1 MPTTLSL
8 FSHICVLLLCSLFA
22 VTGRATAL
30 PPLSI
35 DADNLSG
42 MVEFNDYLAL
52 VTDEG
57 TRLAILKRHGADWQ
71 LQQTPS
77 LDKNA
82 VELDLEALA
91 YQAPFLYALGSHS
104 AKRKKL
110 KSDKIQ
116 KQNLKRLAQTS
127 PEMERQRLFRLK
139 LTQNADITEIQSLSL
154 QQIIAEQKI
163 VAPFI
168 SIPSKEN
175 GIDLEALAVDAKGRL
190 LVGFRGPVLRG
201 NWVPVLRLKLQSGS
215 HFAVKKTKWLWLN
228 LDGRGLR
235 GMSPIKDAD
244 GSHQGQLILA
254 GAVGDQAL
262 SYAVY
267 YWDESNQLSG
277 TDRDTQGLRLLC
289 EIDNPQGKPEGI
301 QFKRQDK
308 GNIEFLILE
317 DGVEGGNLH
326 LQKCTF

>member
-1 MPTTLSL
+1 MPKTLSL
-8 FSHICVLLLCSLFA
+8 FIHAGIVLLFSLFA
-22 VTGRATAL
+22 ATSRAAAL
-30 PPLSI
+30 PPLPI

-42 MVEFNDYLAL
+42 MVEFDDYLAL

-57 TRLAILKRHGADWQ
+57 SRLAILKRHGANWQ
-71 LQQTPS
+71 LQQTSS
-77 LDKNA
+77 LDNGS

-110 KSDKIQ
+110 KTDKNQ

-139 LTQNADITEIQSLSL
+139 LNQNADITKIQSLSL

-201 NWVPVLRLKLQSGS
+201 NWVPVLRLKLRSGN
-215 HFAVKKTKWLWLN
+215 HFAVKKSKWLWLN

-235 GMSPIKDAD
+235 GMSPIKRTD
-244 GSHQGQLILA
+244 GAHQGQLLLA

-277 TDRDTQGLRLLC
+277 KDRNAQGLRLLC
-289 EIDNPQGKPEGI
+289 EIDSPQGKPEGI
-301 QFKRQDK
+301 QFKRLNQ
-308 GNIEFLILE
+308 GSVEFQILE
-317 DGVEGGNLH
+317 DGVKGGNLH
-326 LQKCTF
+326 SQTCRF